1 LARSFALI
9 ICRDRFAASVLT
21 RSKVLVLNTKKKA
34 VYPGS
39 FDPVTNG
46 HIEIIRRACKLF
58 DEVVVGVG
66 VNPKKP
72 SLFDLEERVEML
84 SACCGGFSNLKIM
97 AFESLAV
104 ELVKQLNAEV
114 IIRGLRSE
122 SDFAFEMNMALM
134 NQHLAPETETIFL
147 PAGVQNLAVSS
158 SLIKEIASY
167 GRDVSAL
174 VPELVAKKLADKF
187 C

>member
-1 LARSFALI
+1 MSQRKS
-9 ICRDRFAASVLT
+9 R
-21 RSKVLVLNTKKKA
+21 KA

-46 HIEIIRRACKLF
+46 HIEIIRRACRLF
-58 DEVVVGVG
+58 DQVVVAVG
-66 VNPKKP
+66 VNPNKP
-72 SLFDLEERVEML
+72 SLFTLEERVAML
-84 SACCGGFSNLKIM
+84 ESTCRGLSNLEIIH
-97 AFESLAV
+97 FSTLAV
-104 ELVKQLNAEV
+104 ELVKEQQAEV

-134 NQHLAPETETIFL
+134 NQHLAPDTETIFL

-174 VPELVAKKLADKF
+174 VPSLVAEKLAKKF
-187 C
+187 AQPSA